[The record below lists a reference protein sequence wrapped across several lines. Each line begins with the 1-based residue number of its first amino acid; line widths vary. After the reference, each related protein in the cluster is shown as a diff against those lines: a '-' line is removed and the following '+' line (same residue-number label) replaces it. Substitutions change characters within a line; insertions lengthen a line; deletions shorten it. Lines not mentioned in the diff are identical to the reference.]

1 MFMVRCIGVS
11 LAIFVLLYSLLSL
24 AVAYAWR
31 FGRRAFGQLS
41 ARGEADLLFAFRM
54 LPFLLASVVTLAYT
68 IPSFLL
74 LEPAKTDEPFGPPL
88 LLLGFCSLVLM
99 GAGILRGAIAQMK
112 TSQAL
117 SGWLNGATVMES
129 GAVPILRTG
138 KNAPSLTVAGVCT
151 PRVLV
156 SETAVGILSGQEL
169 RTALQHEMAHVRRHD
184 NLKKLLFRF
193 SAFPGMTRL
202 ESAWSEVAEMAA
214 DDAAVSS
221 FSDALDLA
229 AALIKL
235 SRFAPVQPS
244 AELST
249 ALLPTSTGSLS
260 TRVERLFAWKLDLS
274 QNTYRWW
281 HAAPAAAATLLCAV
295 LTYSAALSSMHEVTE
310 WIVR

>member
-1 MFMVRCIGVS
+1 MFLVRCIGVS
-11 LAIFVLLYSLLSL
+11 LAIFVLLYGLLSL
-24 AVAYAWR
+24 AVAHAWKVV
-31 FGRRAFGQLS
+31 RRAFGQLS
-41 ARGEADLLFAFRM
+41 ARREADLLFAFRM
-54 LPFLLASVVTLAYT
+54 LPFLFAAGVTLAYT
-68 IPSFLL
+68 LPSFLL
-74 LEPAKTDEPFGPPL
+74 LEPAKTDEPLGPPL
-88 LLLGFCSLVLM
+88 LVLGLSSLVLM
-99 GAGILRGAIAQMK
+99 GAGILRGAAAQLK

-117 SGWLNGATVMES
+117 SAWLCGATVMES

-151 PRVLV
+151 PKVLV
-156 SETAVGILSGQEL
+156 SETAVDILSGQEL
-169 RTALQHEMAHVRRHD
+169 RTALQHEMAHVQRHD

-193 SAFPGMTRL
+193 SVFPGMTGL
-202 ESAWSEVAEMAA
+202 ESAWSDAAEMAA

-244 AELST
+244 ADLST
-249 ALLPTSTGSLS
+249 ALLPNSTASLS
-260 TRVERLFAWKLDLS
+260 TRVERLFAWKLDS
-274 QNTYRWW
+274 TPNTYRWW
-281 HAAPAAAATLLCAV
+281 HAAPAIVATLLCAV